1 MIGDRRK
8 SNGGSGL
15 GSVLLWWA
23 LQTVLLPPKRLQLL
37 GVQFV
42 KIIVLEV
49 MAHWRSIQFLPIQRV
64 EVLGS
69 LIGYTQLEFVRAPTL
84 LHNLRVRWR

>member
-8 SNGGSGL
+8 SNGGSGAPGL

-37 GVQFV
+37 GAQFV

-49 MAHWRSIQFLPIQRV
+49 MAHWRSIQRV

-69 LIGYTQLEFVRAPTL
+69 LIGYTQLELVRAPAL